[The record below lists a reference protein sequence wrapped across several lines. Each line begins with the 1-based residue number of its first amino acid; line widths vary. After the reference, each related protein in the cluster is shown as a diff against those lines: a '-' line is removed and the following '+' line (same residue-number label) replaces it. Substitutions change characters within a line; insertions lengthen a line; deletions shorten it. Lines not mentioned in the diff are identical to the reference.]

1 MIRLTGSQNPIVKEV
16 RSLKNK
22 SARTE
27 KNLYFIEGTRFT
39 TEALKENIDIC
50 YFVLSETFAAA
61 SGSEE
66 LLKQISHSPFICYV
80 VADGVFDAISD
91 TQNPQGIM
99 AVLKQEKKQ
108 LKDAVISEGLLVITD
123 AVRDPGNMGTI
134 IRTADAAGCTGMIIP
149 DGCVDIY
156 NPKVLRA
163 TMGSVFHLPIYHCE
177 DMAAAMSFSKE
188 SGFLL
193 CASHLEGAVS
203 IYQADLSG
211 NIALI
216 IGSEADGISDET
228 ARSADMLIKIPMAGR
243 AESLNASAAAAVM
256 LFEAMRQ
263 RGAKNSKA
271 KNSSR

>member
-1 MIRLTGSQNPIVKEV
+1 MTRLTGSQNPIVKEV

-22 SARTE
+22 SARVE

-39 TEALKENIDIC
+39 TEALKENTGIC
-50 YFVLSETFAAA
+50 YVVLSETFASAD
-61 SGSEE
+61 GSEE
-66 LLKQISHSPFICYV
+66 LLGQINRAQLNCYV
-80 VADGVFDAISD
+80 LPDGLFDSISD
-91 TQNPQGIM
+91 TQNPQGIL

-108 LKDAVISEGLLVITD
+108 LKDAVIAEGLLVITD
-123 AVRDPGNMGTI
+123 AVKDPGNMGTI
-134 IRTADAAGCTGMIIP
+134 IRTADAAGCSGVIIP

-163 TMGSVFHLPIYHCE
+163 TMGSVFHVPIYHCASVFE
-177 DMAAAMSFSKE
+177 AMKAAKA

-193 CASHLEGAVS
+193 CASQLEGAVS
-203 IYQADLSG
+203 IYQTDLSG

-228 ARSADMLIKIPMAGR
+228 ARSADLLIKIPMAGR

-256 LFEAMRQ
+256 MFEAMRQ
-263 RGAKNSKA
+263 RE
-271 KNSSR
+271 SRKHYQG